1 MNNYIRTRFGHLI
14 KNNWDFWKDDFEEF
28 AECIRKKVVE
38 KSEGAINYPPG
49 SYLVFG
55 FIDDTTICT
64 CRPGGGPAEEGENAE
79 RNSQLLQEPFY
90 SGYKKHHGIKFQS
103 VELPNGIILRCATL
117 DY

>member
-28 AECIRKKVVE
+28 NECIRKKVVE

-49 SYLVFG
+49 SYLVLG
-55 FIDDTTICT
+55 FIDDTTIRT

-79 RNSQLLQEPFY
+79 RNSQLLQEAFIVDTRSIMVSSFNRWSFPM
-90 SGYKKHHGIKFQS
+90 G
-103 VELPNGIILRCATL
+103 C
-117 DY
+117 